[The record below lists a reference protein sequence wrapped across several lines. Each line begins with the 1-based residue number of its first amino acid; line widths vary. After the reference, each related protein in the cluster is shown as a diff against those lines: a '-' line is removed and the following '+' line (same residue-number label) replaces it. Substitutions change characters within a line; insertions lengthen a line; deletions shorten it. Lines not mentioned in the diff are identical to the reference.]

1 MHPSSPLSD
10 CHRTMAH
17 MSIPLTD
24 QISIAPLPNHM
35 AKPLA
40 IAPES
45 VQKWNM
51 GAFIIKQH
59 AVQLICF
66 FVFTF
71 YQNGGL
77 SNRLLFVHL
86 GTIFNKPSSSL
97 LVNCELFIGH
107 CPNDN
112 RISSSSCS
120 SEANLR
126 GKDTLCSGLSLF
138 FFLFCIPP
146 VAWSCVNHFYFIRK
160 FFWALPSPL

>member
-24 QISIAPLPNHM
+24 QISIATLPNHM

-126 GKDTLCSGLSLF
+126 GKDALCSGLSPF
-138 FFLFCIPP
+138 FFFSFLYSPSSMILCKPFLF
-146 VAWSCVNHFYFIRK
+146 Y
-160 FFWALPSPL
+160 